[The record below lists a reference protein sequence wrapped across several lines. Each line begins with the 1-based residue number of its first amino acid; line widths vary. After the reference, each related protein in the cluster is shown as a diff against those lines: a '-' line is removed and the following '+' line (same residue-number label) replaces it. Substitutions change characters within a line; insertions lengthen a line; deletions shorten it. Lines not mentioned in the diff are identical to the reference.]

1 MNYETLI
8 NGYKNILD
16 TIYSPKQYYERIKTF
31 QKEYKPKPKKRMP
44 QFQFYHIRA
53 FIKSIWILGVR
64 ERGRKYYWRFFVSTL
79 LRRPRAFPISM
90 ILAIYGYHFRKVTEK
105 YINTPIGN
113 ILGTQA
119 TEEVGG

>member
-1 MNYETLI
+1 M
-8 NGYKNILD
+8 GV
-16 TIYSPKQYYERIKTF
+16 
-31 QKEYKPKPKKRMP
+31 
-44 QFQFYHIRA
+44 
-53 FIKSIWILGVR
+53 LGVR
-64 ERGRKYYWRFFVSTL
+64 ERGRKYYCRFFVSTL

-105 YINTPIGN
+105 YINTPISK